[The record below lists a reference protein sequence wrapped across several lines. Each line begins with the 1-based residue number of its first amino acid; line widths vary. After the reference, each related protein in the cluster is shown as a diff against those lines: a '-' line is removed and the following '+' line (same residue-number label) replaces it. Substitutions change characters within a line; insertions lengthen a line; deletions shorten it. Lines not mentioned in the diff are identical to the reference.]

1 MNSDKAYE
9 LVKERIVSLELDPG
23 MVINEIALAR
33 QVGMPPAPV
42 NEALARLIDENWLE
56 RVGDGV
62 KVTEDTMTG
71 ILRQLFEVRSVLE
84 GLCARLAVERATEEQ
99 IAALEKMMP
108 ELEEAARRAD
118 PQGWIQ
124 LDQRF
129 HEIINAAAG
138 NLFLEESLARLYTL
152 DMRIFYTILNR
163 LTDLPRVVEG
173 QRAIVTA
180 LRARDAR
187 EAERALTGHI
197 LDAQRLVLPGR

>member
-1 MNSDKAYE
+1 VNTDKAYE
-9 LVKERIVSLELDPG
+9 LIKERIVSLELAPG
-23 MVINEIALAR
+23 MAINEIALAR

-84 GLCARLAVERATEEQ
+84 GLCARLAVERASEEQ
-99 IAALEKMMP
+99 IDALQAMMP
-108 ELEEAARRAD
+108 ELEDAARRAD
-118 PQGWIQ
+118 PQAWIQ

-138 NLFLEESLARLYTL
+138 NLFLEETLARLYTL

-173 QRAIVTA
+173 QRAIVNA
-180 LRARDAR
+180 LRERDATR
-187 EAERALTGHI
+187 AERALTGHI

>member
-1 MNSDKAYE
+1 MNADRAYE
-9 LVKERIVSLELDPG
+9 LIKERIISLELDPG
-23 MVINEIALAR
+23 MAINGIALAR

-56 RVGDGV
+56 RVEDGV
-62 KVTEDTMTG
+62 KVTEDTMAG

-99 IAALEKMMP
+99 IVALEAMMP
-108 ELEEAARRAD
+108 ELEDAARRAD
-118 PQGWIQ
+118 PQAWIQ

-138 NLFLEESLARLYTL
+138 NLFLEDVLARLYTL

>member
-1 MNSDKAYE
+1 MDTDRAYE
-9 LVKERIVSLELDPG
+9 LIKERIVSLELDPG
-23 MVINEIALAR
+23 LAIDEIALAR
-33 QVGMPPAPV
+33 RLGMPPAPV
-42 NEALARLIDENWLE
+42 NQAVARLIGENWLE
-56 RVGDGV
+56 RVEDGV
-62 KVTEDTMTG
+62 KVTEGTMTD

-84 GLCARLAVERATEEQ
+84 GLCARLAVERASEAQ
-99 IAALEKMMP
+99 IAALQAMMP
-108 ELEEAARRAD
+108 ELEDAARRAD
-118 PQGWIQ
+118 PQAWIQ

-138 NLFLEESLARLYTL
+138 NLFLEETLARLYTL

-173 QRAIVTA
+173 QRAIVNA